1 MSKMITAD
9 LVDLDLS
16 AGTKE
21 AAARSLA
28 ERMVALGRV
37 TDLDGFLADVAA
49 REAQM
54 PTGLDGGIG
63 IPHCR
68 SPHVVAPTLAFGR
81 APQGIDFGAPDGP
94 ADLIFLIAAPAGAD
108 DAHLTILSSLAR
120 RLMNADFTTALR
132 ATTSPTDA
140 ASLISGEEPPTPA
153 PSQEAAPAGIAS
165 ASPGAEAAEA
175 GAGAPALGA
184 DARSAGAEV
193 PAVGADAS
201 AGAPESGTGADAPTP
216 GAGALPTGVDAQ
228 AGAHES
234 GTGAEASTPGAD
246 ALPTGAD
253 APPPGADASAGAPES
268 STGAVVPA
276 TGPDSPASA
285 GAAPSVSAPAAAAEG
300 ADGSSAPSATAD
312 SEAAVSGGEGPAD
325 GGGPSDGGRPG
336 FRIVAVTSCPTGIA
350 HTYMAA
356 ESLEKAGRAAG
367 VEVVVETQGSAGF
380 ARLDPA
386 VVAAADGVIFAHDV
400 PVREKER
407 FAGKPTVDVGVK
419 AGINRP
425 AALIDEVRAK
435 AERGE
440 TTEPARPGTP
450 VENAGQAGEG
460 YGTKLR
466 KWLMSG
472 VSYMVPFVA
481 AGGLLIALGFAIGG
495 YAIDKAPSVAEH
507 FAWGQA
513 DSWAALLFQIGGLA
527 FSFLVPV
534 LAGYIAYGMADRPGL
549 VPGFV
554 GGAIALTINAGFLGG
569 LAAGLIAGG
578 TVLAIQK
585 VKVPAPLRGIM
596 PVVVIPLLASIVV
609 GFLMFLVVGKPIASL
624 QKAMTDW
631 LSGLSGAN
639 AVILGVILG
648 LMMCFD
654 LGGPVN
660 KVAYAFAVGGLANP
674 NEGSL
679 KVMAA
684 VMAAGMVPPLAMA
697 LATAVRGRLFT
708 RTERENGKAAWV
720 LGASFISE
728 GAIPFAAA
736 DPLRVIPSAMA
747 GGAVTGALSMLFEC
761 TLRAPHGGVF
771 VIPLIGNPL
780 LYLLAILAGTVVSA
794 GLVIL
799 LKGARRPVP
808 GAAEEQP
815 QAGTKVAVAA

>member
-1 MSKMITAD
+1 MSRMITAD

-16 AGTKE
+16 ADTKE

-68 SPHVVAPTLAFGR
+68 SARVTEPTLAFGR
-81 APQGIDFGAPDGP
+81 ATEGVDFGAPDGP

-120 RLMNADFTTALR
+120 HLMDEEFTRALR
-132 ATTSPTDA
+132 AV
-140 ASLISGEEPPTPA
+140 
-153 PSQEAAPAGIAS
+153 
-165 ASPGAEAAEA
+165 ASPAEAAALIA
-175 GAGAPALGA
+175 GEEAPAA
-184 DARSAGAEV
+184 PEAAE
-193 PAVGADAS
+193 PES
-201 AGAPESGTGADAPTP
+201 APESAPAP
-216 GAGALPTGVDAQ
+216 AS
-228 AGAHES
+228 ES
-234 GTGAEASTPGAD
+234 ASESVPV
-246 ALPTGAD
+246 PV
-253 APPPGADASAGAPES
+253 PAPES
-268 STGAVVPA
+268 EP
-276 TGPDSPASA
+276 
-285 GAAPSVSAPAAAAEG
+285 E
-300 ADGSSAPSATAD
+300 
-312 SEAAVSGGEGPAD
+312 
-325 GGGPSDGGRPG
+325 GGRGGAP

-356 ESLEKAGRAAG
+356 ESLENAGRAAG
-367 VEVVVETQGSAGF
+367 VDVVVETQGSAGF
-380 ARLDPA
+380 TRLDPA

-407 FAGKPTVDVGVK
+407 FAGKATVDVGVK

-425 AALIDEVRAK
+425 AELIAEVREK
-435 AERGE
+435 AARGE
-440 TTEPARPGTP
+440 VSALATAATP
-450 VENAGQAGEG
+450 VDKAGEPGEG

-495 YAIDKAPSVAEH
+495 WDIDKAPSVTEH

-513 DSWAALLFQIGGLA
+513 DSWAALMFQIGGLA

-534 LAGYIAYGMADRPGL
+534 LAGYISYGMADRPGL

-554 GGAIALTINAGFLGG
+554 GGAIALTVNAGFLGG
-569 LAAGLIAGG
+569 LVAGLLAGG
-578 TVLAIQK
+578 TVLAIQR
-585 VKVPAPLRGIM
+585 VRIPAVLRGIM
-596 PVVVIPLLASIVV
+596 PVVVIPLVSSIVV

-624 QKAMTDW
+624 QKALTDW

-697 LATAVRGRLFT
+697 LATTVRGRLFT

-736 DPLRVIPSAMA
+736 DPLRVIPATMA
-747 GGAVTGALSMLFEC
+747 GGAVTGALSMAFGC
-761 TLRAPHGGVF
+761 TLRAPHGGLF
-771 VIPLIGNPL
+771 VLPLIGNPL
-780 LYLLAILAGTVVSA
+780 LYLFAIVAGTVVSA

-799 LKGARRPVP
+799 LKGMRKPAPEAAREAVP
-808 GAAEEQP
+808 EAAHESGPGGEQAP
-815 QAGTKVAVAA
+815 SGTGVAVAA

>member
-1 MSKMITAD
+1 MSGMITAD
-9 LVDLDLS
+9 LVDLDL
-16 AGTKE
+16 AAETKE

-68 SPHVVAPTLAFGR
+68 SAHVAEPTLAFGR
-81 APQGIDFGAPDGP
+81 SAEGIDFGAPDGP

-108 DAHLTILSSLAR
+108 DAHLTILSALAR
-120 RLMNADFTTALR
+120 RLMNEEFTTALR
-132 ATTSPTDA
+132 SAIDPSA
-140 ASLISGEEPPTPA
+140 AAALISGEE
-153 PSQEAAPAGIAS
+153 
-165 ASPGAEAAEA
+165 
-175 GAGAPALGA
+175 
-184 DARSAGAEV
+184 
-193 PAVGADAS
+193 
-201 AGAPESGTGADAPTP
+201 
-216 GAGALPTGVDAQ
+216 
-228 AGAHES
+228 
-234 GTGAEASTPGAD
+234 
-246 ALPTGAD
+246 
-253 APPPGADASAGAPES
+253 
-268 STGAVVPA
+268 
-276 TGPDSPASA
+276 
-285 GAAPSVSAPAAAAEG
+285 APAAAPGPVRKPVPA
-300 ADGSSAPSATAD
+300 APEAPP
-312 SEAAVSGGEGPAD
+312 SEAP
-325 GGGPSDGGRPG
+325 PSEAPPEPELTAPETENSPSSEQPPSPEKSTLPEQV

-356 ESLEKAGRAAG
+356 EALEQAGQQAG
-367 VEVVVETQGSAGF
+367 VELVVEPQGSSGF
-380 ARLDPA
+380 NRVDPA
-386 VVAAADGVIFAHDV
+386 VIAAADAVIFAHDV

-425 AALIDEVRAK
+425 AELIAEARGK

-440 TTEPARPGTP
+440 VTAAASTRNTP
-450 VENAGQAGEG
+450 VDNAGEPGEG

-495 YAIDKAPSVAEH
+495 YTINKAPSVAEH
-507 FAWGQA
+507 FVWT
-513 DSWAALLFQIGGLA
+513 DHVSWAALLFQIGGMA
-527 FSFLVPV
+527 FGFLVPV
-534 LAGYIAYGMADRPGL
+534 LAGFIAYGMADRPGL

-554 GGAIALTINAGFLGG
+554 GGSIALTINAGFLGG
-569 LAAGLIAGG
+569 LVAGLIAGG
-578 TVLAIQK
+578 TVMAIQR
-585 VKVPAPLRGIM
+585 VRVPAPLRGIM
-596 PVVVIPLLASIVV
+596 PVVVIPLLSSIVV
-609 GFLMFLVVGKPIASL
+609 GFLMFLVVGKPIAEL
-624 QKAMTDW
+624 QKALTDW

-654 LGGPVN
+654 LGGPLN

-674 NEGSL
+674 NPGSL

-697 LATAVRGRLFT
+697 LATTVRSKLFT

-720 LGASFISE
+720 LGASFITE

-761 TLRAPHGGVF
+761 TLRAPHGGIF
-771 VIPLIGNPL
+771 VIPLIGNPF
-780 LYLLAILAGTVVSA
+780 LYLVAIAAGTLVSA
-794 GLVIL
+794 ALVIL
-799 LKGARRPVP
+799 LKGARRTGRPDQAD
-808 GAAEEQP
+808 GAEEAIATGGGP
-815 QAGTKVAVAA
+815 TGEEAKVPVAV